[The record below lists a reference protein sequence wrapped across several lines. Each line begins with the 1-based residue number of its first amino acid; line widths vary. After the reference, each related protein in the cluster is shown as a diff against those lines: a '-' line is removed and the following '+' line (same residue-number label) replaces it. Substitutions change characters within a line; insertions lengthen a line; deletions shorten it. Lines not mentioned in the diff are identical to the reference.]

1 MNKIVFLEGSDGSEN
16 PLASEISRESWT
28 KHFKSFCF
36 VLLTANI
43 ISSYFMGLLII
54 TNDLED
60 KRDQS
65 LRMLEL
71 VYHRDAVLSELSA
84 FYSENVQRG
93 VLMRTTAGED
103 AVLTF
108 TQKMLDVEA

>member
-1 MNKIVFLEGSDGSEN
+1 M
-16 PLASEISRESWT
+16 
-28 KHFKSFCF
+28 
-36 VLLTANI
+36 LLTANV
-43 ISSYFMGLLII
+43 ISCYFMGLLII
-54 TNDLED
+54 TNDLEG

-93 VLMRTTAGED
+93 VLMMTPAGED
-103 AVLTF
+103 AVRTF
-108 TQKMLDVEA
+108 TRKMLDVGLCDYMATERR